1 MDLIR
6 EEKDKSAFLDC
17 LNQVIS
23 HDLSEVFFTKKPIQK
38 ELMQYTHPLFRLML
52 MIDGEHDYRILG
64 KNGVEDIKL
73 APDRALFCQRRGM
86 TGVSSCE
93 KEVVGEMLT
102 LVFFPQYIRFLI
114 SKRTLNVE
122 DWQHLWYH
130 SSHAVSQAGI
140 HVLKALDE
148 LVLADDSS
156 IKASLLIKTL
166 LHICR
171 DNLID
176 DSPQNISKSFRTY
189 QNITAF
195 LHENADK
202 NINRESV
209 AGAFKLNP
217 SHVSKLFAAYDEH
230 NFNTV
235 LKTLRLEH
243 SVELLKDTSFSID
256 EIAEQCGFSNTS
268 YFIKT
273 FRLFYGCPP
282 GSFRQRKNRL

>member
-1 MDLIR
+1 MDFIR
-6 EEKDKSAFLDC
+6 EEKDKNVFLDC

-23 HDLSEVFFTKKPIQK
+23 NDIPEVIFTLKPTRK
-38 ELMQYTHPLFRLML
+38 ELMRYTHPLFRLML
-52 MIDGEHDYRILG
+52 MVEGEHGYRILSQ
-64 KNGVEDIKL
+64 NGVEDIKL
-73 APDRALFCQRRGM
+73 DSDKALFCQRRGM
-86 TGVSSCE
+86 TGVPE
-93 KEVVGEMLT
+93 YTKNIRGTMLT

-114 SKRTLNVE
+114 SKCEPDE

-130 SSHAVSQAGI
+130 SSHAVNQTGI
-140 HVLKALDE
+140 HVLSALNELASDTDTNLKANL
-148 LVLADDSS
+148 LV
-156 IKASLLIKTL
+156 KTL

-176 DSPQNISKSFRTY
+176 DSPHNVSKAFRTY

-195 LHENADK
+195 MHENADK

-209 AGAFKLNP
+209 AKAFKLNP
-217 SHVSKLFAAYDEH
+217 SHISKLFAAYDEH

-243 SVELLKDTSFSID
+243 SMELLKDTNLTID
-256 EIAEQCGFSNTS
+256 EIAEQCGFTNTS

-273 FRLFYGCPP
+273 FRLFYGCAP
-282 GSFRQRKNRL
+282 GAFRQRKNRF